1 MFSLRR
7 MSSMLRNTNAKQGS
21 KSKAGEYKLDA
32 SRWENRKLYYKNFRI
47 KRKIRWWI
55 PIDGVAFVFLWWRRA
70 KNERRTGVLALRL
83 WRGNQRRLTLYNI
96 SDLSF
101 YTFWECAWNIF
112 ERIREA
118 WGEGNG
124 SLQCILLQPS
134 LLWSSNQQT
143 VFFKPLESLFLD
155 SLLGLLQLV
164 LGLFSLVKK
173 HIFG

>member
-7 MSSMLRNTNAKQGS
+7 MSSMLRNTNAKLGS

-83 WRGNQRRLTLYNI
+83 WRGNQRRVTLYYI

-101 YTFWECAWNIF
+101 YKFWECAWKIF
-112 ERIREA
+112 ERKREEKA
-118 WGEGNG
+118 MGACVRLIDLRCVLPTNR
-124 SLQCILLQPS
+124 L
-134 LLWSSNQQT
+134 
-143 VFFKPLESLFLD
+143 FKPLEFTLLDWLIVLF
-155 SLLGLLQLV
+155 QLV
-164 LGLFSLVKK
+164 LGLFSLVIKQ
-173 HIFG
+173 IFG

>member
-83 WRGNQRRLTLYNI
+83 WRGNQRRVTLYYI

-118 WGEGNG
+118 WGEGNWEPAMHPSAACCDPPTNKPSFLNLLSHS
-124 SLQCILLQPS
+124 SLTRFLGC
-134 LLWSSNQQT
+134 SS
-143 VFFKPLESLFLD
+143 
-155 SLLGLLQLV
+155 
-164 LGLFSLVKK
+164 
-173 HIFG
+173 

>member
-1 MFSLRR
+1 MVSSPSYQLSNSHTRCIFHQTKIKMIFIHFPFSILCFRYVV

-32 SRWENRKLYYKNFRI
+32 SRWENRKLYYKKFRI

-83 WRGNQRRLTLYNI
+83 WRGNQRRVTLYYI

-101 YTFWECAWNIF
+101 YKFWECAWKIF
-112 ERIREA
+112 ERKREEKA
-118 WGEGNG
+118 MGACVR
-124 SLQCILLQPS
+124 LIDLRCI
-134 LLWSSNQQT
+134 
-143 VFFKPLESLFLD
+143 
-155 SLLGLLQLV
+155 
-164 LGLFSLVKK
+164 
-173 HIFG
+173 